1 MTTALTPVGK
11 VVTYPLRG
19 DQAYAT
25 KDIQWADPSKPY
37 SGDLYSAEAVEDLRK
52 RIAALEAELEACATD
67 YAYLQTITPNTAS
80 LHTWLEDRRKKVA
93 ALAAQEKA

>member
-1 MTTALTPVGK
+1 MTTALTRDETEHGNV
-11 VVTYPLRG
+11 Y
-19 DQAYAT
+19 
-25 KDIQWADPSKPY
+25 Y
-37 SGDLYSAEAVEDLRK
+37 SESDMRASQQ